1 MELTEPHERE
11 VLGCLDLNLGPSRG
25 MGFSHCQHQGCIERV
40 GRNKYP
46 GTSPPCAVSLQHP
59 ARVCQWPHPMTSQT
73 ARELG
78 KVIHRRQPPESQSR
92 TENEKQ
98 ANDVGG

>member
-1 MELTEPHERE
+1 
-11 VLGCLDLNLGPSRG
+11 
-25 MGFSHCQHQGCIERV
+25 MGFSHCQNQGCTGRA

-46 GTSPPCAVSLQHP
+46 GTSSPSAVTLQHP
-59 ARVCQWPHPMTSQT
+59 ASACQWPHPMTSQT

-92 TENEKQ
+92 TEKEKQ
-98 ANDVGG
+98 TSDFGG